1 MRRYKTKS
9 IKWKLLVSVY
19 AMFLLLMGSV
29 GVQILG
35 LISSI
40 EKVNHMDKVQF
51 EFVEKADELKLN
63 VVQVQQ
69 YLTDISATR
78 AKKGYDDGFE
88 NAEKHALRAKEL
100 IEELGEINPSEE
112 NSLNN
117 ISASFEPYY
126 AIGKEMANTYIEK
139 GEDDGN
145 ILMAEFDQYAID
157 INSDLD
163 KLKLGA
169 QTSIGDTI
177 LGIEKSIKIRIFASV
192 LTIIVAFAL
201 TFITRRKVIY
211 QIINPVCDISEKLS
225 YISKG
230 DLNIELSYESDDEIG
245 KLSEDIRFMVSSLN
259 QYIDEIKNFMREMAN
274 GNFVLNT
281 EVEFRGDFEEI
292 KDSVE
297 YFSQEMSR
305 IINNISIASIQLDEG
320 ANQVSSSAQALAG
333 GAASQNAF
341 IEDLNLSIEKLSIK
355 IQNSSQKTDD
365 ASKIVLNLGDE
376 AQNSNLKMQQMIGAM
391 NNISESS
398 NEIGKI
404 IKTIEDIAFQT
415 NILALNAAVEA
426 ARAGEAGKGFAV
438 VADEVRNLASRSAQA
453 AKNTTSLIE
462 ESIDAVEQGVD
473 MVNNTASSLELL
485 SQGINNVVDII
496 SDVSFE
502 AIMQANEVKELET
515 DIEQISGITQT
526 IAATAEESSATS
538 EELSSQSSSLK
549 NMISKFNI
557 K

>member
-19 AMFLLLMGSV
+19 AMFLLLIGSV

-78 AKKGYDDGFE
+78 GKIGYDDGFE

-100 IEELGEINPSEE
+100 MMELEEINPSEE
-112 NSLNN
+112 KALDN

-126 AIGKEMANTYIEK
+126 SIGKQMAKTYIEK

-145 ILMAEFDQYAID
+145 ILMAEFDQYASD

-169 QTSIGDTI
+169 QKSIGDTI
-177 LGIEKSIKIRIFASV
+177 LGIDKSIKIRIFASA
-192 LTIIVAFAL
+192 LTIIAAFAL

-485 SQGINNVVDII
+485 SNGINNVVDII

-502 AIMQANEVKELET
+502 SIMQANEVKELET

-538 EELSSQSSSLK
+538 EELSNQSSSLK